1 MQRRSYV
8 TRIPTQTFR
17 PRRAGGLRVFLLGCV
32 GVCWLGL
39 ILPNASGAQVQFVQ
53 NARDDASGNSLAAVA
68 STQWLET
75 GVAYTT
81 VTAAVSH
88 SSYRFTHWS
97 SSSDPAELYRDP
109 WGRSQNPISFILL
122 ENTTNTAHYL
132 PSARDTDDDGVPDGY
147 EAEYFNALTN
157 EADSDPDGDGISL
170 LAEYEGG
177 THPLY
182 GNGRLDG
189 GVAYADS
196 SNLTVNL
203 AGYSWYSLT
212 SVPTGAVHQAAAVP
226 DGTTVTSPDLSGNG
240 AFGYWELDGVRQQ
253 DAWGVAQPQ
262 ISFVLQGTSREGIA
276 YLFAGDGDG
285 DGVPDAYEE
294 YYFGTLAQDADADA
308 DGDGI
313 SLLAE
318 YEGGTP
324 PQIGSC
330 RAEGGVFWADSSNL
344 TVNLAGYSQY
354 RLVSSPTGAVNQSAT
369 VLDGTTVATPNMA
382 QASFGYWTLDGVPQ
396 RDAWGVAL
404 RQFDF
409 VVDGADREGVAC
421 LFPADSDGDGV
432 NDGFEY
438 FHYGNLDNGADSDTD
453 GDGVS
458 LLAEYAGSTSPN
470 FGSSRTEGGIFWA
483 DSDLLVA
490 NLQPFER
497 LRFALVDSLLTEI
510 YSFDPN
516 AVTGWD
522 VGDESAVALGDWDG
536 DEDLDVFLANENGLK
551 VYENVGTRRTMNL
564 SERTDRFAGLS
575 GLVAEI
581 DSPVLAMGDWDGD
594 GFEDLAIG
602 GHTGAVYCVKSSGNY
617 TGAQP
622 IVAEHRL
629 DTGSTRA
636 LPGLG
641 DLDGDG
647 HADLLA
653 VLADGTVR
661 AYFHSGSNSVPYAAF
676 MTDYLGEAVTNASG
690 IGIANVDFAGLPDV
704 LVADAAG
711 RLWEFHNQGG
721 GSFFL
726 KSKVWA
732 GAHQGFASQM
742 AIAPRDLDGDGD
754 TDLLAGMENG
764 GLIGLRDPRVRRP
777 TGLTATPGATSI
789 TLTWDPDPQSRIK
802 GYHIYRAGSETGMFV
817 RLNAT
822 LLTEPRCEDQSAAA
836 ATEYWYYV
844 TGVTEAFYPGN
855 SHPVTVESA
864 ASDEVSVPA
873 DNGLGHVVLRV
884 KPGRGAPG
892 HNVKIRLVLD
902 QSDGI
907 RGEGMELRVAYPAA
921 DLTPRSQLET
931 NAETVLQSGL
941 SRNLVLTNDSAVA
954 SGSFTIAGSAGE
966 TRPGKGTFLTLNF
979 IMAESVDPG
988 TQLGVVVSSAT
999 MRDGAGNPLIVTI
1012 VPGGIIDVD
1021 GTFVDGDLT
1030 GDGIVDSRDEDLLKE
1045 LIKPHAREATEEEL
1059 QAGDLNGDGELD
1071 QQDWLLLK
1079 RLLAGKS
1086 GE

>member
-1 MQRRSYV
+1 ML
-8 TRIPTQTFR
+8 ICGL
-17 PRRAGGLRVFLLGCV
+17 AGVPER
-32 GVCWLGL
+32 
-39 ILPNASGAQVQFVQ
+39 ASGAQVQFVQ

-97 SSSDPAELYRDP
+97 SSSYPAELYRDP

-132 PSARDTDDDGVPDGY
+132 PATRDTDDDGVPDGY

-157 EADSDPDGDGISL
+157 GSDSDPDGDGISL

-182 GNGRLDG
+182 GNGRLEG
-189 GVAYADS
+189 GMAYADS

-203 AGYSWYSLT
+203 AGYSRYSLT
-212 SVPTGAVHQAAAVP
+212 SVPTGAVNQAAAVP

-262 ISFVLQGTSREGIA
+262 ISFVLQGTNREGIA

-324 PQIGSC
+324 PQIGSY
-330 RAEGGVFWADSSNL
+330 RTEGGVFWADSSNL

-421 LFPADSDGDGV
+421 LFPADSDSDGV

-453 GDGVS
+453 GDGIS

-497 LRFALVDSLLTEI
+497 LRWA
-510 YSFDPN
+510 
-516 AVTGWD
+516 TG
-522 VGDESAVALGDWDG
+522 
-536 DEDLDVFLANENGLK
+536 
-551 VYENVGTRRTMNL
+551 
-564 SERTDRFAGLS
+564 
-575 GLVAEI
+575 
-581 DSPVLAMGDWDGD
+581 
-594 GFEDLAIG
+594 
-602 GHTGAVYCVKSSGNY
+602 
-617 TGAQP
+617 
-622 IVAEHRL
+622 
-629 DTGSTRA
+629 
-636 LPGLG
+636 
-641 DLDGDG
+641 
-647 HADLLA
+647 
-653 VLADGTVR
+653 
-661 AYFHSGSNSVPYAAF
+661 
-676 MTDYLGEAVTNASG
+676 
-690 IGIANVDFAGLPDV
+690 
-704 LVADAAG
+704 
-711 RLWEFHNQGG
+711 
-721 GSFFL
+721 
-726 KSKVWA
+726 
-732 GAHQGFASQM
+732 
-742 AIAPRDLDGDGD
+742 
-754 TDLLAGMENG
+754 
-764 GLIGLRDPRVRRP
+764 
-777 TGLTATPGATSI
+777 TATRIWTSSWP
-789 TLTWDPDPQSRIK
+789 TKTDSRSMRTSA
-802 GYHIYRAGSETGMFV
+802 RAG
-817 RLNAT
+817 
-822 LLTEPRCEDQSAAA
+822 P
-836 ATEYWYYV
+836 
-844 TGVTEAFYPGN
+844 
-855 SHPVTVESA
+855 
-864 ASDEVSVPA
+864 
-873 DNGLGHVVLRV
+873 
-884 KPGRGAPG
+884 
-892 HNVKIRLVLD
+892 
-902 QSDGI
+902 
-907 RGEGMELRVAYPAA
+907 
-921 DLTPRSQLET
+921 
-931 NAETVLQSGL
+931 
-941 SRNLVLTNDSAVA
+941 
-954 SGSFTIAGSAGE
+954 
-966 TRPGKGTFLTLNF
+966 
-979 IMAESVDPG
+979 
-988 TQLGVVVSSAT
+988 
-999 MRDGAGNPLIVTI
+999 
-1012 VPGGIIDVD
+1012 
-1021 GTFVDGDLT
+1021 
-1030 GDGIVDSRDEDLLKE
+1030 
-1045 LIKPHAREATEEEL
+1045 
-1059 QAGDLNGDGELD
+1059 
-1071 QQDWLLLK
+1071 
-1079 RLLAGKS
+1079 
-1086 GE
+1086 